1 MLLSKALI
9 ANLPFFPVKKVSEET
24 LLMDLVEDN
33 VTYNFC
39 MCNPPF
45 YTDHLEAQG
54 VTNTRSDSRPE
65 PHSVSTASEVESI
78 SWGGE
83 VKFVTK
89 MIDESLVLKNKIR

>member
-1 MLLSKALI
+1 M
-9 ANLPFFPVKKVSEET
+9 KKVKEET
-24 LLMDLVEDN
+24 VLIGLVEDN
-33 VTYNFC
+33 KTYDFC

-54 VTNTRSDSRPE
+54 ITSSRSDNRPE
-65 PHSVSTASEVESI
+65 PHSVSTASEIESI

-89 MIDESLVLKNKIR
+89 MIEESLVLKNRIR

>member
-1 MLLSKALI
+1 M
-9 ANLPFFPVKKVSEET
+9 KKVKEET
-24 LLMDLVEDN
+24 VLIGLVEDDT
-33 VTYNFC
+33 TYDFC

-54 VTNTRSDSRPE
+54 ITSSRSDNRPE
-65 PHSVSTASEVESI
+65 PHSVSTASEIESI

-89 MIDESLVLKNKIR
+89 MIEESLILKNKIR